1 MPPCFETFD
10 WKGFDATQ
18 KHSAAHSKLK
28 NAQPLTFFSER
39 LSGSASFGVF
49 CGSEL
54 VGIAG
59 LLICEGQKEAHKGM
73 LVGMYVRPNARNAG

>member
-39 LSGSASFGVF
+39 LSGSASFEFSVDQNSSASQV
-49 CGSEL
+49 C
-54 VGIAG
+54 
-59 LLICEGQKEAHKGM
+59 
-73 LVGMYVRPNARNAG
+73 